1 MRNFIPERM
10 VRQTGTMM
18 RMNIDDGDIF
28 IGEFANGALGSIQ
41 TSFVTVGNYPG
52 IEARLYGSKGAL
64 ICRLVEEEGI
74 CERLW
79 AATPD
84 QVEFRELPIP
94 DRFYPPGGNRE
105 ESWRSL
111 FYANLVSS
119 FITEILSRRLRQRRQ
134 LRRRRVGA
142 GDDQR
147 GRAIVPGATMGQPAA
162 AVTPGAALDRF
173 FEDYYRRRPVTAT
186 FTGVHAHD
194 HALPD
199 WSPAGLGEAAD
210 EMRAQR
216 ALLRAAGLVPDD
228 QVRRFPDEV
237 DLALADGFLE
247 IQIAEH
253 EGPHFYRGN
262 PALWTGE
269 AIFAIVSLVTRDF
282 APLADRLAAATT
294 RMAAVPR
301 FLADARRHAGG
312 SRRRPGR
319 HKARRE
325 CEAAEI
331 LFGTEPAGVVCGLW
345 RVRDDGHGGNS
356 RSAHWRATAFR
367 SFAQWI
373 DASLPAAN
381 HLASAGEPLLDL
393 LLRRGHYCDTPV
405 GALRA
410 EALES
415 LAEARAALDAQA
427 KPFGGWEDAQRQLAA
442 SHPTRERY
450 FDRFA
455 EVWTAA
461 RAAALAHDL
470 VSWPDAPIRYVPI
483 PEHTRDAAPL
493 LYYLFYRSPAAF
505 DRLPIHDYVV
515 TPPEVSI
522 ASDSTITL
530 NHVIHHG
537 GIGHHVQNWHAYRS
551 ASRIGQVAAIDA
563 ASRIAMFSGGSLAEG
578 WACYVCD
585 LMEEIGFLSPLERV
599 SQQHTRVRLLARAV
613 VDLVAPFG
621 DDGPARGRDVLPRA
635 GADAR
640 GGGGR
645 RGGEDVDVSGRRG
658 DVLARHARHSRSAAL
673 VCGARGSGVLAAE
686 FPRSPSQLWR
696 HSGCD

>member
-1 MRNFIPERM
+1 
-10 VRQTGTMM
+10 
-18 RMNIDDGDIF
+18 
-28 IGEFANGALGSIQ
+28 
-41 TSFVTVGNYPG
+41 
-52 IEARLYGSKGAL
+52 
-64 ICRLVEEEGI
+64 
-74 CERLW
+74 
-79 AATPD
+79 
-84 QVEFRELPIP
+84 
-94 DRFYPPGGNRE
+94 
-105 ESWRSL
+105 
-111 FYANLVSS
+111 
-119 FITEILSRRLRQRRQ
+119 
-134 LRRRRVGA
+134 
-142 GDDQR
+142 
-147 GRAIVPGATMGQPAA
+147 MGQPAA

-173 FEDYYRRRPVTAT
+173 FQDYYRRRPVTAT

-199 WSPAGLGEAAD
+199 WSRAGLDEAAD

-216 ALLRAAGLVPDD
+216 ALLRAAGLVSDERA
-228 QVRRFPDEV
+228 RRFPDEV

-294 RMAAVPR
+294 RMAEVPR
-301 FLADARRHAGG
+301 FLADARHTMVA
-312 SRRRPGR
+312 SAEAW
-319 HKARRE
+319 KAKSRRE

-331 LFGTEPAGVVCGLW
+331 LFGKSLPAWFAACGA
-345 RVRDDGHGGNS
+345 
-356 RSAHWRATAFR
+356 SATTATAAIAAATIARDGFR

-381 HLASAGEPLLDL
+381 HLTSAGEPLLDL
-393 LLRRGHYCDTPV
+393 LLRRGHYCDTPI
-405 GALRA
+405 GALKG

-415 LAEARAALDAQA
+415 LAGARASLDEQA
-427 KPFGGWEDAQRQLAA
+427 KPFGGWDDAQRQLAA
-442 SHPTRERY
+442 LHPTRERY
-450 FDRFA
+450 VDRFA

-470 VSWPDAPIRYVPI
+470 VSWPDAPLRYVPI

-515 TPPEVSI
+515 PPAEVSI
-522 ASDSTITL
+522 ASDSAITL

-585 LMEEIGFLSPLERV
+585 LMEEIGFLSPLEQV

-613 VDLVAPFG
+613 VDLS
-621 DDGPARGRDVLPRA
+621 LH
-635 GADAR
+635 
-640 GGGGR
+640 
-645 RGGEDVDVSGRRG
+645 SGTMDLR
-658 DVLARHARHSRSAAL
+658 
-673 VCGARGSGVLAAE
+673 AAE
-686 FPRSPSQLWR
+686 TFYREHGLMPAAAAAGEAVKTSMFPGAAVMYWLGTRGIHELRRSCAAREGAAFSPRSFHDRLLSFGAIPVGLIHRLMTGGVS
-696 HSGCD
+696 